1 MRQNELEGGVRQREL
16 GEDLKEETLV
26 MSETEG
32 TEKLGSGS
40 NSRGVETESTP
51 GARNGKNSKNV
62 GRRKELGILSL
73 LNLRWDTMNIT

>member
-51 GARNGKNSKNV
+51 GARNGKTQK
-62 GRRKELGILSL
+62 
-73 LNLRWDTMNIT
+73 T

>member
-1 MRQNELEGGVRQREL
+1 MRQREL

-40 NSRGVETESTP
+40 YSRGVETESTP
-51 GARNGKNSKNV
+51 GARNGKTQK
-62 GRRKELGILSL
+62 
-73 LNLRWDTMNIT
+73 T

>member
-1 MRQNELEGGVRQREL
+1 MRQREL

-51 GARNGKNSKNV
+51 GARNV

-73 LNLRWDTMNIT
+73 LNLR